1 MVFLIVGAGLSG
13 AVIAERIATQLNKK
27 VIIIDKRDHIGG
39 NCYDYM
45 YKDTNIRINKYGA
58 HIFHTN
64 DPSVWKYVNRFGT
77 WVRYE
82 HSVVS
87 HVNNMYV
94 SIPVNITTVNRLCNQ
109 TIQSEAEMKEWLS
122 QHQSSYDTITNSE
135 EMAKSRI
142 GSDLYDTLIHHYTYK
157 QWNKYPSELD
167 PSVLARIPI
176 RTNFDTR
183 YFSDR
188 YQALP
193 KDGYTAWFQQ
203 VLDHPNIEVKLQCDF
218 FTFRTTHDMDLF
230 EAVIYTGPIDHYF
243 KDKGYDS
250 LEYRSIEF
258 HIQTLPNTPY
268 FQPSSV
274 VNYPGPEVPFTR
286 IVEYKHFLHQA
297 SNDTVIVSETTNDTG
312 EPYYPVP
319 NQKNLD
325 LYSKYKRFA
334 EKEELTKQIYFVGRL
349 ANYKYFNMD

>member
-13 AVIAERIATQLNKK
+13 AVLAERIATQLGKK
-27 VIIIDKRDHIGG
+27 VVIIDKRDHIGG

-64 DPSVWKYVNRFGT
+64 DPAIWNYVNRFGT

-109 TIQSEAEMKEWLS
+109 TIQSESEMKEWLA
-122 QHQSSYDTITNSE
+122 QNQSSYDSITNSE

-142 GSDLYDTLIHHYTYK
+142 GPDLYDTLIHHYTYK
-157 QWNKYPSELD
+157 QWNKYPCELD

-176 RTNFDTR
+176 RSNFDTR

-193 KDGYTAWFQQ
+193 KDGYTAWFQR

-218 FTFRTTHDMDLF
+218 FTFRTTHDMDQF
-230 EAVIYTGPIDHYF
+230 EAVIYTGPIDGYF
-243 KDKGYDS
+243 KEEGYDS
-250 LEYRSIEF
+250 LEYRSIRF
-258 HIQTLPNTPY
+258 DIQTLPNTPY

-286 IVEYKHFLHQA
+286 IVEYKHFLHQT

-319 NQKNLD
+319 NQRNLE
-325 LYSKYKRFA
+325 LYSKYKRLA
-334 EKEELTKQIYFVGRL
+334 EKEEQTKQIYFVGRL
-349 ANYKYFNMD
+349 ASYKYFNMD